1 MPHPKN
7 FFLHY
12 DFRAPDFGPPAADLY
27 AAALEQCAWGE
38 DVGFDEVVISS
49 HHGCEDD
56 YGPSPLVAA
65 TAIAARTRRLRIAP
79 VLALPLYDPIH
90 LAEEV
95 AVLDLVARGRIELV
109 AGAGYRASEFAMFGG
124 SMAERARRME
134 EGIPAL
140 RAAWRGEPF
149 EFRGRKVLVRPRPA
163 QPGGPPICYAG
174 YSAPAARRAARLAD
188 AFMPMPGCDAEAIY
202 VEACRRNGREPVL
215 KRRIA
220 WMFLFVTHD
229 PDRAWARLA
238 PHLLHVANSYARWM
252 SEAGTTPVYTPV
264 SDVASLRA
272 TGTFQVV
279 TPEEC
284 MKVVETVDD
293 VIVDPLFG
301 GIPPAVAEE
310 SLELIASR
318 VIPMF
323 ATPTA
328 TLPSHAPTP
337 PHAAGPSTRG

>member
-1 MPHPKN
+1 MPGAKN

-12 DFRAPDFGPPAADLY
+12 DFRAPAIGAPAAALY

-38 DVGFDEVVISS
+38 SVGFDEVVISS
-49 HHGCEDD
+49 HHGCDDD
-56 YGPSPLVAA
+56 YGPAPLIAA
-65 TAIAARTRRLRIAP
+65 TAIAARTRRFRIAP

-95 AVLDLVARGRIELV
+95 AVLDLVAGGRIELV
-109 AGAGYRASEFAMFGG
+109 VGAGYRPSEFAMFGG
-124 SMAERARRME
+124 TMGDRARRME
-134 EGIPAL
+134 AGIPAL

-149 EFRGRKVLVRPRPA
+149 EFEERKVLVRPRPA

-188 AFMPMPGCDAEAIY
+188 SFMPMPGGDIAAIY
-202 VEACRRNGREPVL
+202 LDACRANGRPPVL
-215 KRRIA
+215 KRRIE

-229 PDRAWARLA
+229 PERAWARLA

-264 SDVASLRA
+264 TDVASLKA
-272 TGTFQVV
+272 TGTFQIV
-279 TPEEC
+279 TPEAC
-284 MKVVETVDD
+284 LKLVEGVDD

-301 GIPPAVAEE
+301 GIPPALAEE

-318 VIPMF
+318 V
-323 ATPTA
+323 
-328 TLPSHAPTP
+328 LPAFRR
-337 PHAAGPSTRG
+337 ANAGGR

>member
-1 MPHPKN
+1 MANAKN

-12 DFRAPDFGPPAADLY
+12 DFRAPEIGPPAERLY

-38 DVGFDEVVISS
+38 GVGFDEVVISS
-49 HHGCEDD
+49 HHGCDDD

-90 LAEEV
+90 LAEDV
-95 AVLDLVARGRIELV
+95 AVLDLVAGGRIELV
-109 AGAGYRASEFAMFGG
+109 VGAGYRPSEFAMFGG
-124 SMAERARRME
+124 SMGERARRMD

-149 EFRGRKVLVRPRPA
+149 DHRGRRILVRPRPA
-163 QPGGPPICYAG
+163 QAGGPRICYAG

-188 AFMPMPGCDAEAIY
+188 AFMPMPGGDAEPIY
-202 VEACRRNGREPVL
+202 VEECRRLEREPVL
-215 KRRIA
+215 RRRIA
-220 WMFLFVTHD
+220 WMFLFVTTD

-264 SDVASLRA
+264 SDVESLKA
-272 TGTFQVV
+272 TGTFQIV
-279 TPEEC
+279 TPEDC
-284 MKVVETVDD
+284 VKLVEGVDD

-301 GIPPAVAEE
+301 GIPPEVAEE
-310 SLELIASR
+310 SLDLIARR
-318 VIPMF
+318 VLPDF
-323 ATPTA
+323 GKGVPTA
-328 TLPSHAPTP
+328 ERHRKP
-337 PHAAGPSTRG
+337 

>member
-1 MPHPKN
+1 VSAAKN

-12 DFRAPDFGPPAADLY
+12 DFRAPTIGPPAADLY

-38 DVGFDEVVISS
+38 AVGFDEVVISS

-56 YGPSPLVAA
+56 YGPAPLVAA
-65 TAIAARTRRLRIAP
+65 TAIAARTHRLRIAP
-79 VLALPLYDPIH
+79 VVALPLYDPIH

-95 AVLDLVARGRIELV
+95 AVLDLLALGRIELV
-109 AGAGYRASEFAMFGG
+109 VGAGYRPSEFAMFGR

-140 RAAWRGEPF
+140 RAAWSGESF
-149 EFRGRKVLVRPRPA
+149 EFRGRRVLVRPRPA
-163 QPGGPPICYAG
+163 QPGGPAICYAG

-188 AFMPMPGCDAEAIY
+188 AFMPMPGSDAEAIY
-202 VEACRRNGREPVL
+202 VGECRRLGSEPVF
-215 KRRIA
+215 KRRIR
-220 WMFLFVTHD
+220 WMFLFVTQD

-272 TGTFQVV
+272 TGTFQIA

-284 MKVVETVDD
+284 VKLVEGVDD

-301 GIPPAVAEE
+301 GIPPELAEE

-318 VIPMF
+318 VIPAF
-323 ATPTA
+323 TSPVPPASRA
-328 TLPSHAPTP
+328 PSRA
-337 PHAAGPSTRG
+337 

>member
-1 MPHPKN
+1 VPGAKN

-12 DFRAPDFGPPAADLY
+12 DFRAPAIGPPAAELY
-27 AAALEQCAWGE
+27 GAALEQCAWGE
-38 DVGFDEVVISS
+38 GVGFDEVVISS
-49 HHGCEDD
+49 HHGCDDD
-56 YGPSPLVAA
+56 YGPAPLVAA

-90 LAEEV
+90 VAEEV
-95 AVLDLVARGRIELV
+95 AVLDLVSRGRVELV
-109 AGAGYRASEFAMFGG
+109 VGAGYRPSEFATFGG

-134 EGIPAL
+134 EAIPAL

-149 EFRGRKVLVRPRPA
+149 AFRGAQVLVRPRPA
-163 QPGGPPICYAG
+163 RPGGPPIVYAG

-188 AFMPMPGCDAEAIY
+188 AFMPMPGSDAVAIY
-202 VEACRRNGREPVL
+202 TEECRRLGRTPLL

-220 WMFLFVTHD
+220 WMFLFVSDD
-229 PDRAWARLA
+229 PERAWSRLA
-238 PHLLHVANSYARWM
+238 PHLLHVSNSYARWM

-264 SDVASLRA
+264 SDVGALQA

-284 MKVVETVDD
+284 VKLVERVDD

-301 GIPPAVAEE
+301 GIPPALAEE
-310 SLELIASR
+310 SLELIASE
-318 VIPMF
+318 VIPVF
-323 ATPTA
+323 RLRP
-328 TLPSHAPTP
+328 
-337 PHAAGPSTRG
+337 

>member
-1 MPHPKN
+1 MSGTKN

-12 DFRAPDFGPPAADLY
+12 DFRAPAIGPPAVDLY
-27 AAALEQCAWGE
+27 SAALEQCAWGE
-38 DVGFDEVVISS
+38 AVGFDEVVISS

-56 YGPSPLVAA
+56 YGPAPLIAA
-65 TAIAARTRRLRIAP
+65 TAIAARTQRLRIAP

-109 AGAGYRASEFAMFGG
+109 VGAGYRPSEFAMFGG
-124 SMAERARRME
+124 AMGSRAPRME
-134 EGIPAL
+134 EGIPTL
-140 RAAWRGEPF
+140 RAAWRGESF
-149 EFRGRKVLVRPRPA
+149 EFRGRHVLVRPRPA
-163 QPGGPPICYAG
+163 QPGGPLICYAG

-188 AFMPMPGCDAEAIY
+188 AFMPMPGGDAEPIY
-202 VEACRRNGREPVL
+202 IDECRRLGREPLL

-220 WMFLFVTHD
+220 WMFLFVTQD

-284 MKVVETVDD
+284 VKLVEGVDD

-301 GIPPAVAEE
+301 GIPPALAEE
-310 SLELIASR
+310 SLDLLASR
-318 VIPMF
+318 VLPAF
-323 ATPTA
+323 RGTRTPD
-328 TLPSHAPTP
+328 
-337 PHAAGPSTRG
+337 REIQ

>member
-1 MPHPKN
+1 MSGAKN
-7 FFLHY
+7 FLLHY
-12 DFRAPDFGPPAADLY
+12 DFRAPAIGPPAADLY

-38 DVGFDEVVISS
+38 AVGFDEVVISS
-49 HHGCEDD
+49 HHGCDDD
-56 YGPSPLVAA
+56 YGPAPLIAA

-109 AGAGYRASEFAMFGG
+109 VGAGYRPSEFAMFGG
-124 SMAERARRME
+124 SMASRAQRME

-140 RAAWRGEPF
+140 RAAWSGESF
-149 EFRGRKVLVRPRPA
+149 EFQGRRVLVRPRPA

-174 YSAPAARRAARLAD
+174 YSAAAARRAARLAD
-188 AFMPMPGCDAEAIY
+188 AFMPMPGGDAEAIY
-202 VEACRRNGREPVL
+202 IEECRRLGREPVL

-220 WMFLFVTHD
+220 WMFLFATED

-284 MKVVETVDD
+284 VKLIEGVDD

-301 GIPPAVAEE
+301 GIPPALAEE

-318 VIPMF
+318 V
-323 ATPTA
+323 
-328 TLPSHAPTP
+328 LPAF
-337 PHAAGPSTRG
+337 GRGSASGRGNS

>member
-1 MPHPKN
+1 MPKAKN

-12 DFRAPDFGPPAADLY
+12 DFRAPDIGPPAAELY

-38 DVGFDEVVISS
+38 GAGFDEVVISS
-49 HHGCEDD
+49 HHGCDDD

-90 LAEEV
+90 VAEEV

-109 AGAGYRASEFAMFGG
+109 VGAGYRPSEFAMFGG
-124 SMAERARRME
+124 SMADRARRME

-140 RAAWRGEPF
+140 KRAWLGEPF
-149 EFRGRKVLVRPRPA
+149 EFRGGRVLVRPRPA

-188 AFMPMPGCDAEAIY
+188 AFMPMPGGDAEAIY
-202 VEACRRNGREPVL
+202 VDEARRLGRDPIL

-220 WMFLFVTHD
+220 WMFLYVSHD
-229 PDRAWARLA
+229 PERAWAQLA

-264 SDVASLRA
+264 SDVASLKA

-279 TPEEC
+279 TPEAC
-284 MKVVETVDD
+284 IDLVDGVDD

-301 GIPPAVAEE
+301 GITPALAEE
-310 SLELIASR
+310 SLELVARR
-318 VIPMF
+318 VIPAF
-323 ATPTA
+323 RG
-328 TLPSHAPTP
+328 
-337 PHAAGPSTRG
+337 AGDR